1 METHGKR
8 KQMSAAYRYSF
19 SRLALNY
26 YTFYETMYET
36 AAIPEKIR
44 EASGEFHELLKGFLD
59 GRKAAEQSAYL
70 EQVSRLDGLRSRL
83 IHTMEIITAYT
94 DCFQIYEYVLNR
106 IERRFTEQESAG
118 QSVEDF
124 TTALVE
130 TLMQS
135 NDAVIM
141 NSRIQEVMGQLPVR
155 YTKQKFYS
163 LLMERLT
170 IYAGAGK
177 SSLEDILYM
186 LRTSAM
192 VALPEDM
199 EQEQEE
205 LYGLLEKL
213 RHMDYRNM
221 EKEQYET
228 CTDCVFLASE
238 RLNQEA
244 GIYLMLEDL
253 INDLYV
259 LFLTRNEA
267 LVDGVEDQTFR
278 AIAEGIL
285 RQFQEGDG
293 RVLPDEITELL
304 ERLEG
309 IQESSMEH
317 FLYQDRENRDGELA
331 KIEKLLSG
339 SSFVRLDEEEQEDE
353 PADRQWI
360 EEKGEEFCRELG
372 TAFEGMPKAVVRAV
386 MAKILSYLPVVF
398 RTSQELKAYIQGSL
412 ESCTDFAER
421 EACMEILTQELMNE
435 DALV

>member
-8 KQMSAAYRYSF
+8 RQMSAAYRYSF

-36 AAIPEKIR
+36 AAVPEKIR
-44 EASGEFHELLKGFLD
+44 EAAKEFNELLKGFLD
-59 GRKAAEQSAYL
+59 GDEHAEQSVHL
-70 EQVSRLDGLRSRL
+70 EQIRRLDGLRSRL

-106 IERRFTEQESAG
+106 IERRFAEQESAG

-124 TTALVE
+124 TAALVE
-130 TLMQS
+130 TLMRS
-135 NDAVIM
+135 DDAVIM

-192 VALPEDM
+192 VTLPEDM

-213 RHMDYRNM
+213 RHMDYRNL

-228 CTDCVFLASE
+228 CTDCIYLASE
-238 RLNQEA
+238 RLNREA

-259 LFLTRNEA
+259 LLLTRKEA
-267 LVDGVEDQTFR
+267 LIDGVEDQTFR

-285 RQFQEGDG
+285 KQFQEENG
-293 RVLPDEITELL
+293 RVLADEITELL

-317 FLYQDRENRDGELA
+317 FLYQDKENKDGELA

-339 SSFVRLDEEEQEDE
+339 SSFVRLDGEEQEDE
-353 PADRQWI
+353 SADRQWI
-360 EEKGEEFCRELG
+360 EEKGREFCRQLG
-372 TAFEGMPKAVVRAV
+372 TVFEGMPKAVVRAV

-398 RTSQELKAYIQGSL
+398 RTSQELEAYIRGSL
-412 ESCTDFAER
+412 ESCTDSAER
-421 EACMEILTQELMNE
+421 EACMEILTQELINE